1 MPCATRCTSPFSYS
15 QTCSTF
21 RTTGHIA
28 TARASLGSV
37 FLIHDF
43 KTATCVLAFI
53 GQLSFKLKPTCIIYR
68 FGEFAFL
75 LLNWVVLTSPTTI
88 RALSLTNWVVNLWI
102 RSCRV
107 CLILAWIA
115 LTRCLFL
122 ARWAVANALAYL
134 SVCLICSL
142 SPFEAVALSLSP
154 KSIPTLPVPHDC
166 LG

>member
-102 RSCRV
+102 GVLPCMFDFGMDRFD
-107 CLILAWIA
+107 
-115 LTRCLFL
+115 TLF
-122 ARWAVANALAYL
+122 V
-134 SVCLICSL
+134 
-142 SPFEAVALSLSP
+142 FG
-154 KSIPTLPVPHDC
+154 TL
-166 LG
+166 GGG